1 MKKEIAVLY
10 VEDNQDIL
18 LELKEV
24 LEEQFYKVFTA
35 SDGKEALEQCRT
47 HEIDMVITDIRMPV
61 MDGIELARNLRH
73 EIPKIPILVLTAHND
88 TEYLHESIKLGING
102 YVIKPIDFNELFH
115 EIEKITEKIALE
127 KELARSQQILH
138 EYKNIIDETTIV
150 TKANKLG
157 FITYANDAFCK
168 LTGYKKEELVGAN
181 HNIIR
186 HPDTKISLF
195 EDMWDTILNK
205 KVWKGIVKN
214 RKKDGSHY
222 WVDVYIKPILDKQGE
237 IVEFMSIRK
246 DITVEMDQKR
256 HLENLV
262 KEQVERLRKQDEMIF
277 HQSKFAAMG
286 EMVDAIAHQW
296 KQPLHIIKL
305 NIEFLAMLFKDGDL
319 DEKQMR
325 EFEEKLYTQ
334 INHMDDTLN
343 RFREFLRPNMEQ
355 KSFDVNKC
363 IENVETLLKDEL
375 MAYGI
380 SLEKTIHYPLILR
393 GRENEFIHVIINII
407 NNAKD
412 AMVENSIE
420 NRKIHIQVYE
430 DYLTI
435 QDNGGGISSAIIGNI
450 FDANFTTKPRG
461 KGTGIGLYMSK
472 QIIEKMGA
480 KITANNQNGGACFTI
495 SFS

>member
-1 MKKEIAVLY
+1 
-10 VEDNQDIL
+10 
-18 LELKEV
+18 
-24 LEEQFYKVFTA
+24 
-35 SDGKEALEQCRT
+35 
-47 HEIDMVITDIRMPV
+47 
-61 MDGIELARNLRH
+61 
-73 EIPKIPILVLTAHND
+73 
-88 TEYLHESIKLGING
+88 
-102 YVIKPIDFNELFH
+102 
-115 EIEKITEKIALE
+115 
-127 KELARSQQILH
+127 
-138 EYKNIIDETTIV
+138 
-150 TKANKLG
+150 
-157 FITYANDAFCK
+157 
-168 LTGYKKEELVGAN
+168 
-181 HNIIR
+181 
-186 HPDTKISLF
+186 
-195 EDMWDTILNK
+195 
-205 KVWKGIVKN
+205 
-214 RKKDGSHY
+214 
-222 WVDVYIKPILDKQGE
+222 
-237 IVEFMSIRK
+237 
-246 DITVEMDQKR
+246 
-256 HLENLV
+256 
-262 KEQVERLRKQDEMIF
+262 MIF

-325 EFEEKLYTQ
+325 EFEEKLYAQ

-375 MAYGI
+375 MAHSI

-430 DYLTI
+430 NYLTI
-435 QDNGGGISSAIIGNI
+435 QDNGGGISPAIIGNI
-450 FDANFTTKPRG
+450 FDANFTTKPKG
-461 KGTGIGLYMSK
+461 KGTGTGLYISK

-480 KITANNQNGGACFTI
+480 NIAVNNQNGGACFTI